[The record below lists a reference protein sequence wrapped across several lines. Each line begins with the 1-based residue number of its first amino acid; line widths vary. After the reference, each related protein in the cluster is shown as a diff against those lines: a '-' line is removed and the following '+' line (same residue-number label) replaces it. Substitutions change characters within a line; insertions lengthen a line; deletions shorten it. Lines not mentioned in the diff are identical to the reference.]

1 MTGPDRI
8 DVVTA
13 EIIRNGMTSA
23 ALEMARTLR
32 LTAYNPLLFE
42 SQDFGLGIVSPE
54 GEMWGEAPGVAA
66 FIGCLGDTIRTGV
79 AGLGLDAFGE
89 GDVFIVNDP
98 YLSGTHI
105 SDTTIYRP
113 VFHAGRLVAF
123 SSATAHWA
131 DIGGKEPGGWCRDS
145 TSIYQEGICFT
156 HLKLVSGGERNA
168 ELFKLIA
175 ANVRFPG
182 LVMGDLEAKLA
193 ATRQGALRV
202 QALCEKYGADV
213 VAASMAF
220 VIERTDAAVR
230 RKIAE
235 IPDGEYGAAM
245 CLDSDGVV
253 ENDPVRLAVNLRV
266 DGDRMTA
273 SFEGTS
279 PARTGP
285 VNLNPI
291 VAGSAVRIAL
301 KALTMPTDPT
311 NAGHFRALDFDL
323 TPGTALTAERPA
335 PCDSYGYSVVTVVEL
350 CVRALAEAVPDWC
363 PAGGSQLT
371 GIVLSRSDPRD
382 GMPFIF
388 SDPVDCGTGGRPGGD
403 GAVLNVMGNG
413 DVPTTPVEIIETRYP
428 VRIERFEYAP
438 YVAGAGRHRGGAG
451 VRRDYRILDNG
462 LNLNVMVENTVDV
475 MGRGAHGGRPGK
487 PARVVVRPGTDREV
501 VVTRHNSAHRLWPGD
516 SFTAVTSGGGGLG
529 DPFDRD
535 PAAVLRDVREELLS
549 AEDAEFLY
557 GVRVR
562 QESGAWR
569 VDEKSTE
576 ALRAGGAR

>member
-1 MTGPDRI
+1 MNGPDKI

-13 EIIRNGMTSA
+13 EIVRNGMTSA

-42 SQDFGLGIVSPE
+42 SQDFGLGIVSPG

-79 AGLGLDAFGE
+79 AELGLEAFHE
-89 GDVFIVNDP
+89 DDVLIVNDP

-113 VFHAGRLVAF
+113 IFHAGRLVAF

-145 TSIYQEGICFT
+145 TSIYQEGVCFN
-156 HLKLVSGGERNA
+156 HLKLVSRGERNT

-193 ATRQGALRV
+193 STRQGVLRV
-202 QALCEKYGADV
+202 QALCAKYGADV
-213 VAASMAF
+213 AAASMAF

-235 IPDGEYGAAM
+235 IPDGSYGAAM
-245 CLDSDGVV
+245 SLDSDGVV
-253 ENDPVRLAVNLRV
+253 ENDPVRLAVTLRV

-273 SFEGTS
+273 SFDGTS
-279 PARTGP
+279 PSRTGP
-285 VNLNPI
+285 INLNPI
-291 VAGSAVRIAL
+291 VAASSVRIAL

-311 NAGHFRALDFDL
+311 NAGHFRALDFDI
-323 TPGTALTAERPA
+323 TPGTALTAQRPA

-350 CVRALAEAVPDWC
+350 CVQALAKAVPDWC

-382 GMPFIF
+382 GTPFIF
-388 SDPVDCGTGGRPGGD
+388 SDPVDCGTGGRPHGD

-413 DVPTTPVEIIETRYP
+413 DVPTTPVEIVETRYP

-438 YVAGAGRHRGGAG
+438 HVAGAGRYRGGAG
-451 VRRDYRILDNG
+451 VRRDYRILEEG

-487 PARVVVRPGTDREV
+487 PARVVVHPGTDREI
-501 VVTRHNSAHRLWPGD
+501 VVTRHNSAHRLRAGD
-516 SFTAVTSGGGGLG
+516 AFTATTSGGGGLG
-529 DPFDRD
+529 DPFERD
-535 PAAVLRDVREELLS
+535 PTDVLRDVRGELLS
-549 AEDAEFLY
+549 AEDAETTY

-562 QESGAWR
+562 RDAEAWF
-569 VDEKSTE
+569 VDEESTT
-576 ALRAGGAR
+576 ALRAADAR